1 MSGGQNTK
9 PPFKYFDY
17 PVRLLK
23 LTVVLKVHE
32 VAITSKI
39 ISEI

>member
-23 LTVVLKVHE
+23 LTVVLKVRE
-32 VAITSKI
+32 VGNQ
-39 ISEI
+39 

>member
-23 LTVVLKVHE
+23 LTVVLKNKVRE
-32 VAITSKI
+32 VGNQ
-39 ISEI
+39 